1 MRIFVR
7 ESAQIR
13 GANLEDITA
22 PYNLKNVR
30 MYRCESLHN
39 AENEYFPKEKYPD
52 VPSLQPGTD

>member
-22 PYNLKNVR
+22 SYNLKNVR

-39 AENEYFPKEKYPD
+39 AENEYFPKGKYPD